1 MDFEKVNAAIGQM
14 DGRFPVRIAMK
25 GKVDSPDKV
34 KYAEEGGKPTQQ
46 VWITDGPGIRNRVK
60 IDGNFPDLTRMDLE
74 QLLDF
79 KICGYKSKHDGKIYY
94 KGWCDVPDDRQGP
107 TTEPTPNTRYDYK
120 PKGGQQPAA
129 DKPDWDA
136 KDERIVRQNTLNRA
150 VEIWLESERKANKPV
165 ILWPLKLETAQ
176 EIMSLAENFKVYVY
190 NGPLSPGD
198 QFARDQ
204 GIPTAAEEAAMEA
217 ARSQQ
222 DNQPPF

>member
-129 DKPDWDA
+129 DKPDWDSINLGKCRDGKYNA
-136 KDERIVRQNTLNRA
+136 VIRSGCDPITL
-150 VEIWLESERKANKPV
+150 SQDRK
-165 ILWPLKLETAQ
+165 LL
-176 EIMSLAENFKVYVY
+176 LACEFLAHKSMHGIKMTDAEKFQMEQDLMVD
-190 NGPLSPGD
+190 D
-198 QFARDQ
+198 QKQ
-204 GIPTAAEEAAMEA
+204 TYGV
-217 ARSQQ
+217 
-222 DNQPPF
+222 